1 MSQQMRR
8 RVHKKIG
15 LDPAVAVTRHAK
27 EGGKGTD
34 DESRLKI
41 FAITPFTPYQLEQ
54 FK

>member
-15 LDPAVAVTRHAK
+15 LDHAVAVTGHG
-27 EGGKGTD
+27 EKGTD
-34 DESRLKI
+34 DENCLKI